1 MQGETHNK
9 YARKLAKEV
18 GGLGNLVHIVGTHH
32 FIPLAMALTKK
43 QAAISIYIRHHTLK
57 PYCTTYVCEAVT
69 QDEDGEDQSIED
81 PEDEIDVLL
90 MDPHKV
96 TQWEQYEKELE
107 PPIMDN
113 STLYGTQLEQHAKVI
128 QVLDSSQEHGQSPTE
143 VLAKKYLA
151 GDQYVVKNIRTLAHV
166 CSIAFMGAGQQDHIS
181 QQQFLQLL
189 YQLAQKIRQ
198 PGTYPYQPTCRASGA
213 LTINAFGTLHEAKSR
228 MPEANIPPWDTWCR
242 QIKDTPHG

>member
-1 MQGETHNK
+1 M
-9 YARKLAKEV
+9 
-18 GGLGNLVHIVGTHH
+18 
-32 FIPLAMALTKK
+32 
-43 QAAISIYIRHHTLK
+43 
-57 PYCTTYVCEAVT
+57 
-69 QDEDGEDQSIED
+69 EDQSIED

-96 TQWEQYEKELE
+96 TKWEQYEKELE

-128 QVLDSSQEHGQSPTE
+128 QVLNSSQEHGQSPTE

-181 QQQFLQLL
+181 QQQFPQLL

-198 PGTYPYQPTCRASGA
+198 PGTYPYQPTYRASGA

-228 MPEANIPPWDTWCR
+228 MPEANIPTSGHLVQANQGYSTWLSSCSR
-242 QIKDTPHG
+242 GRSSHQGRRAQAKNM